1 MALSLMQ
8 LLELVDKA
16 KSQKERGD
24 LLKQNQTHHLENLLW
39 YTFHPDVRFLL
50 PPGKPPFNAGAED
63 PDSTLLYG
71 QIRKLRYFVEGPGG
85 ETFCIGNTVQAGRRE
100 QMYITMLESITP
112 REAEFLVNIK
122 TKDLG
127 IKGLTYK
134 LVSEIFPHLLPPMQ
148 SSK

>member
-50 PPGKPPFNAGAED
+50 PEGKPPFNAGAED

-85 ETFCIGNTVQAGRRE
+85 ETFCVGNTVQSARRE